1 MAVDSMLYQV
11 SFPAGSY
18 TAGTKGALS
27 LIRGPSV
34 VRDGC
39 GTARL
44 VKIFTVSDATG
55 LNVDVHV
62 KNGQWN
68 DEIIN
73 AAPVTNDTILS
84 DNSHAIQKG
93 GNLPLVLNSRF
104 DVTYEIMEAA
114 TTTAAVDVFCQI
126 DIDYDNY
133 PSIAN
138 PRDEEGMP
146 MSLEMSQ
153 TIPNTAAGS
162 PLVFTSVSV
171 DVFKA
176 GYKYLLSDAY
186 FDSLGVTCNLGFL
199 SITNAAGQGGLERL
213 VPVYPAKSGL
223 SFNLDKSVPL
233 TKGPMT
239 LNFAAV
245 AAAAVPAEIQLDFIR
260 R

>member
-1 MAVDSMLYQV
+1 MAVDSMLYQI

-18 TAGTKGALS
+18 TAGTKGAMA

-44 VKIFTVSDATG
+44 VKIFTASDASG

-73 AAPVTNDTILS
+73 AAPVASDTILS
-84 DNSHAIQKG
+84 DNSHAMQKG
-93 GNLPLVLNSRF
+93 GNFPLVVNSGF
-104 DVTYEIMEAA
+104 DVSYEIMEAA

-126 DIDYDNY
+126 DIDYDGY
-133 PSIAN
+133 PSIAD
-138 PRDEEGMP
+138 PRNEEGMP
-146 MSLEMSQ
+146 MSLEMAQ
-153 TIPNTAAGS
+153 TITNTAAGS
-162 PLVFTSVSV
+162 PLVFTSISV

-176 GYKYLLSDAY
+176 GYKYLLTDAY
-186 FDSLGVTCNLGFL
+186 FDSLGVTCPLGFL

-213 VPVYPAKSGL
+213 VPVYPAKAGL

-239 LNFAAV
+239 LNFAAI